1 MNDDEFQKLVDEAV
15 TSIPKEF
22 LEKLEN
28 VAIVIED
35 WPNSHQLRNLKLSK
49 NNLLFG
55 LYEGVPQTRRG
66 RYGIG
71 ATLPDKIT
79 IFKLP
84 LMMVSGDYQMLK
96 KNVADTVVHEIAHH
110 FGMSEDDIRKP
121 KNT

>member
-1 MNDDEFQKLVDEAV
+1 
-15 TSIPKEF
+15 
-22 LEKLEN
+22 LEN